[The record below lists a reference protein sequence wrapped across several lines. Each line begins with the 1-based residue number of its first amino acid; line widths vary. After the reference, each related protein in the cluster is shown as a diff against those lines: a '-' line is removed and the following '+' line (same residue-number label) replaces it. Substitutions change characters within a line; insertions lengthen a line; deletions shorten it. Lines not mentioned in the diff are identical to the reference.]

1 VQEGRKKLL
10 DLLLEWGVQR
20 PAQLEQHADD
30 MQRTGQALD
39 ARFKVCNLHIF
50 PFSISTTAIH
60 NNNHNQHKLTVIM
73 IVLVIPVITVVTHH
87 NSNNNNNSNKLNAL
101 RLVLM

>member
-39 ARFKVCNLHIF
+39 ARFQVCNLHIF
-50 PFSISTTAIH
+50 PFSISITATH
-60 NNNHNQHKLTVIM
+60 NKNHNQHKLTVIM
-73 IVLVIPVITVVTHH
+73 IVLVIAVVTRH
-87 NSNNNNNSNKLNAL
+87 NSNNNSNSSKLNAL
-101 RLVLM
+101 QLILM